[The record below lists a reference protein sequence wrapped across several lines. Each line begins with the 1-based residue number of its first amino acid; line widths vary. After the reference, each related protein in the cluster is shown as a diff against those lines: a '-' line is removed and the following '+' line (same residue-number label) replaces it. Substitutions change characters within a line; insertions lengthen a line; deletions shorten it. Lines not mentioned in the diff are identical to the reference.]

1 MITREQIEIL
11 DTRISGILETV
22 SDLKY
27 ENSRLNSELEKE
39 RLTIARLNAFVEEKI
54 KESERLREDLESKN
68 IELEKL
74 KIKEDEMESLLIQVI
89 SKVDTLSENS
99 FSKAIHTIIDSNKKP
114 LENKDR
120 GPATFVSVDYSPTDI
135 KIEEVNLDDF
145 ILDNNSKDLDV
156 LIQED

>member
-27 ENSRLNSELEKE
+27 ENSRLTSELDKDK
-39 RLTIARLNAFVEEKI
+39 LTIARLNAFVEEKI
-54 KESERLREDLESKN
+54 KESDRLREELESKN

-74 KIKEDEMESLLIQVI
+74 KIKEDEMESLLVQVI
-89 SKVDTLSENS
+89 SKVDNLSENS
-99 FSKAIHTIIDSNKKP
+99 FSNSIQNIIESKKKP
-114 LENKDR
+114 VQNKDLS
-120 GPATFVSVDYSPTDI
+120 PASFISVDYEPNNI
-135 KIEEVNLDDF
+135 KIEEVNLEDF
-145 ILDNNSKDLDV
+145 TIDNETKELDV

>member
-27 ENSRLNSELEKE
+27 ENSRLTSELEKE
-39 RLTIARLNAFVEEKI
+39 KLTIARLNAFVEEKI

-74 KIKEDEMESLLIQVI
+74 KIKEDEMESLLVQVI

-99 FSKAIHTIIDSNKKP
+99 FSKSIHNIIEAKKKP
-114 LENKDR
+114 VANKDLS
-120 GPATFVSVDYSPTDI
+120 PASFLSVDYSTESI
-135 KIEEVNLDDF
+135 KIEEVNLEDF
-145 ILDNNSKDLDV
+145 TLDTETKDLDV